1 MKKRTIGWLIAAI
14 VLILAGS
21 TLFASAM
28 FAMGWDFARFNTTEY
43 EANTHEIN
51 EDFEHISIE
60 TDTAD
65 IIFALSEDGS
75 CKVVCHES
83 KDEPH
88 VVSVTDGTLTIS
100 RSENKK
106 LIQIHFVSE
115 QTKITVY
122 LPQAEYDFLS
132 VKASTGDIKIPKD
145 LSFKTVDTQVST
157 GDVSCSASVSET
169 LRIKT
174 TTGNVRVNGV
184 SANAI
189 KLTTSSGKIT
199 ASDISCEGEL
209 CVKVSTGKT
218 YLTDIAC
225 ESLFSEGD
233 TGDISLTNVIAE
245 KSFSITR
252 STGDVTFED
261 CDAGEI
267 FVKTDTGKISGTLL
281 SEKDF
286 SSCRSD
292 TGSLRVPKNGSGGKC
307 ELVTDT
313 GNITIELSYNP

>member
-122 LPQAEYDFLS
+122 LPQAEYDSLS

-145 LSFKTVDTQVST
+145 LSFKIVDTQVST

-174 TTGNVRVNGV
+174 STGNIRVNGV

-189 KLTTSSGKIT
+189 ELTASSGKIT
-199 ASDISCEGEL
+199 ASDIFCEEEL
-209 CVKVSTGKT
+209 RVKVSTGKA
-218 YLTDIAC
+218 YLTDISC
-225 ESLFSEGD
+225 ENLFSEGG
-233 TGDISLTNVIAE
+233 TGDISLTNVIA
-245 KSFSITR
+245 KKDFSITR
-252 STGDVTFED
+252 STGDVTFEN

-267 FVKTDTGKISGTLL
+267 FVKTSTGKIKGSLL
-281 SEKDF
+281 SDKIFLTETN
-286 SSCRSD
+286 
-292 TGSLRVPKNGSGGKC
+292 TGTVRVPKTESGGKC
-307 ELVTDT
+307 ELTTTT
-313 GNITIELSYNP
+313 GSILIELSCDS